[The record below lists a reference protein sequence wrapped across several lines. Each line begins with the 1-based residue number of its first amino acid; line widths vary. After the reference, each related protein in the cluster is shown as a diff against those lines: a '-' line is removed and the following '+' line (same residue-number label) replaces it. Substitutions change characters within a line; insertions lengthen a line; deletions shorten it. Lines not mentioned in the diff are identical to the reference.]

1 MLSRR
6 SFFKTAGLG
15 AAVAA
20 TAGFPSELLSWAEP
34 QRAAQPGGPVLLN
47 SNENAYGPL
56 PSVLALKNPFQDAN
70 RYPDRGYDKLIE
82 RIAAM
87 HQVKADQVTLGC
99 GSTEILKIAASAFT
113 GPGKKL
119 VMAAPT
125 FEAIEFYARAAKAE
139 VIKIPLAATYSHQ
152 LVQMAEAVGKDG
164 GLIYICNPNNPTAS
178 VTPRRSLETFIRN
191 LPPNT
196 YVLMDEAYHDF
207 VPVAADYISFLQTP
221 IDEERVI
228 VARTFSKI
236 YGMAGLRLGYAVT
249 SAANTKA
256 MAAHKLEDSTN
267 ILALRAGL
275 TSLEHEDEHKMA
287 AMRNGFD
294 RDEFMRQAALRKLQ
308 VIPSWTNFVMF
319 NTQRPIRSVIDH
331 FKTSNIRIGR
341 PFPPMDTFARISL
354 GKPEE
359 MKLFWQVWD
368 KMAAA
373 KQVSGRENSHAL
385 IG

>member
-20 TAGFPSELLSWAEP
+20 TASLPTELLSWAEP
-34 QRAAQPGGPVLLN
+34 PRTVAPGTPGGPILLN
-47 SNENAYGPL
+47 SNENAYGPF
-56 PSVLALKNPFQDAN
+56 PSVLAMKNPFQDAN

-87 HQVKADQVTLGC
+87 HKVKAEQVTLGC
-99 GSTEILKIAASAFT
+99 GSTEILKVAASAFT

-125 FEAIEFYARAAKAE
+125 FEAIEFYAKAVNAE
-139 VIKIPLAATYSHQ
+139 VVKIPLAASYSHQ
-152 LVQMAEAVGKDG
+152 LVQMAEAVGKEG
-164 GLIYICNPNNPTAS
+164 GLIYVCNPNNPTAS
-178 VTPRRSLETFIRN
+178 VTPRRSLETFIRS

-207 VPVAADYISFLQTP
+207 VPVAADYISFLATP
-221 IDEERVI
+221 IDEDRVI

-249 SAANTKA
+249 SAKNSKA

-275 TSLEHEDEHKMA
+275 TSLDNDDEHKMA
-287 AMRNGFD
+287 VMRNGFD
-294 RDEFMRQAALRKLQ
+294 RDEFQRQAAQRKLQ

-319 NTQRPIRSVIDH
+319 NTQRPIRTVIDY
-331 FKTSNIRIGR
+331 FKKNNIRIGR
-341 PFPPMDTFARISL
+341 PFPPMDTYARISL
-354 GKPEE
+354 GQPDQ
-359 MKLFWQVWD
+359 MKAFWQVWD
-368 KMAAA
+368 KMVAA
-373 KQVSGRENSHAL
+373 K
-385 IG
+385 

>member
-20 TAGFPSELLSWAEP
+20 TASLPTGLLSWAEP
-34 QRAAQPGGPVLLN
+34 PRTAVPGGPILLN
-47 SNENAYGPL
+47 SNENAYGPF
-56 PSVLALKNPFQDAN
+56 PSVLAMKNPFQDAN

-87 HQVKADQVTLGC
+87 HKVKADQVTLGC
-99 GSTEILKIAASAFT
+99 GSTEV
-113 GPGKKL
+113 L

-125 FEAIEFYARAAKAE
+125 FEAIEFYAKAVNAE
-139 VIKIPLAATYSHQ
+139 VVKIPLAATYAHQ
-152 LVQMAEAVGKDG
+152 LVQMTEAVGKNG

-178 VTPRRSLETFIRN
+178 VTPRRSLETFIRS

-207 VPVAADYISFLQTP
+207 VPVAADYISFLSTP
-221 IDEERVI
+221 IDEDRVI

-249 SAANTKA
+249 SAKNSKA

-275 TSLEHEDEHKMA
+275 VSLDQEDEHKA
-287 AMRNGFD
+287 AVMRNGFD
-294 RDEFMRQAALRKLQ
+294 RDEFQRQAVQRKLQ

-319 NTQRPIRSVIDH
+319 NTQRPIRTVIDY
-331 FKTSNIRIGR
+331 FNKNNIRIGR
-341 PFPPMDTFARISL
+341 PFPPMDTYARISL
-354 GKPEE
+354 GQPDQ
-359 MKLFWQVWD
+359 MKAFWQVWD
-368 KMAAA
+368 KLAAA
-373 KQVSGRENSHAL
+373 K
-385 IG
+385 

>member
-15 AAVAA
+15 AAMAA
-20 TAGFPSELLSWAEP
+20 SASLPTELLSWAEP
-34 QRAAQPGGPVLLN
+34 QRMPKPGGPILLN
-47 SNENAYGPL
+47 SNENAYGPF
-56 PSVLALKNPFQDAN
+56 PSVLAMKNPFQDAN

-87 HQVKADQVTLGC
+87 HHVKSDQVLLGC
-99 GSTEILKIAASAFT
+99 GSTEILKMAASAFT

-119 VMAAPT
+119 VMASPT
-125 FEAIEFYARAAKAE
+125 FEAIEFYAKAVNAE
-139 VIKIPLAATYSHQ
+139 VIKVPLAATYSHQ
-152 LVQMAEAVGKDG
+152 LVQMAEAVGKNG

-178 VTPRRSLETFIRN
+178 VTPRRSLEIFIRN
-191 LPPNT
+191 LPPET

-207 VPVAADYISFLQTP
+207 VPVAADYISFLATP
-221 IDEERVI
+221 IDEDRVI

-249 SAANTKA
+249 SAQNRKT

-275 TSLEHEDEHKMA
+275 TSLEHDDEHKTA

-294 RDEFMRQAALRKLQ
+294 RDEFQRQATLRKLQ
-308 VIPSWTNFVMF
+308 LIPSWTNFVMF
-319 NTQRPIRSVIDH
+319 NTQRPIRTVIDY
-331 FKTSNIRIGR
+331 FNKNNIRIGR
-341 PFPPMDTFARISL
+341 PFPPMDTYARVSL
-354 GKPEE
+354 GQPDE
-359 MKLFWQVWD
+359 MKAFWQVWD
-368 KMAAA
+368 KMVAG
-373 KQVSGRENSHAL
+373 K
-385 IG
+385 

>member
-6 SFFKTAGLG
+6 SFFKTAGVG

-20 TAGFPSELLSWAEP
+20 SASLPTELLSWAEP
-34 QRAAQPGGPVLLN
+34 QRTPQPGGPILLN

-56 PSVLALKNPFQDAN
+56 PSVLAMKDPFQGAN
-70 RYPDRGYDKLIE
+70 RYPDKGYDKLIE

-87 HQVKADQVTLGC
+87 HNVTANQVTLGC
-99 GSTEILKIAASAFT
+99 GSTEILKMAASAFT

-125 FEAIEFYARAAKAE
+125 FEAIEFYAKAANAE
-139 VIKIPLAATYSHQ
+139 VVKVPLAATYSHQ
-152 LVQMAEAVGKDG
+152 LVQMAEAVGKNG

-178 VTPRRSLETFIRN
+178 VTPRRSLEIFIRN
-191 LPPNT
+191 LPPDT

-207 VPVAADYISFLQTP
+207 VPVAADYISFLATP
-221 IDEERVI
+221 IDPDRVI

-249 SAANTKA
+249 SAGNSKA

-267 ILALRAGL
+267 ILALRAGII
-275 TSLEHEDEHKMA
+275 SLANDDEHQTA
-287 AMRNGFD
+287 VLRNGFD
-294 RDEFMRQAALRKLQ
+294 RDEFQRQAALRKLQ

-319 NTQRPIRSVIDH
+319 NTQRPIRTVIDY
-331 FKTSNIRIGR
+331 FKNNNIRIGR

-359 MKLFWQVWD
+359 MKAFWQVWD
-368 KMAAA
+368 KMVAN
-373 KQVSGRENSHAL
+373 K
-385 IG
+385 